1 MWYKNNFKRSLI
13 DMHIPDWNPEF
24 LSKFDP
30 EKYADSVYASGAEV
44 ALISEYTE
52 EGAVQIITDS
62 AAIYIPMAD
71 MVDFEAE
78 RARLTADLKKLEG
91 EIKRCEGKLSN
102 ESFVAKAPEA
112 VVAAE
117 KEKLEK
123 YKAQKA
129 GVEEAL
135 AAIAGK

>member
-1 MWYKNNFKRSLI
+1 
-13 DMHIPDWNPEF
+13 
-24 LSKFDP
+24 
-30 EKYADSVYASGAEV
+30 
-44 ALISEYTE
+44 
-52 EGAVQIITDS
+52 
-62 AAIYIPMAD
+62 MAD

-78 RARLTADLKKLEG
+78 RARLTADLKKMEG
-91 EIKRCEGKLSN
+91 EIKRAEGKLNN

-129 GVEEAL
+129 GIEEAL